1 MWYGGAHGGFY
12 ETLTLLVYF
21 ALLATPLPAT
31 NPGAHASCL
40 TLSPPPAAYLQLTS
54 NLQPSPPSHSASLM
68 PSSLSSVGLQ
78 HIAKTSRAHTQAPCC
93 HNRYAPI
100 RLRFEHLCLCEFKS
114 DANPVMPILIPNL
127 ILNPI
132 PASLPLRRIA
142 NMDCDGL

>member
-1 MWYGGAHGGFY
+1 MWYGSAHGGFY

-31 NPGAHASCL
+31 NPGA
-40 TLSPPPAAYLQLTS
+40 LSPPCSLPAA

-93 HNRYAPI
+93 Q
-100 RLRFEHLCLCEFKS
+100 
-114 DANPVMPILIPNL
+114 
-127 ILNPI
+127 
-132 PASLPLRRIA
+132 
-142 NMDCDGL
+142 

>member
-1 MWYGGAHGGFY
+1 MWYGSAHGGFY

-40 TLSPPPAAYLQLTS
+40 TLSPPCSLPAA

-93 HNRYAPI
+93 Q
-100 RLRFEHLCLCEFKS
+100 
-114 DANPVMPILIPNL
+114 
-127 ILNPI
+127 
-132 PASLPLRRIA
+132 
-142 NMDCDGL
+142 